1 MISMKKSLVSALVVG
16 AVVFVGAIVLGPQ
29 RISLATQATGDEQ
42 LATELSEL
50 AVPGH
55 NQLAAFSI
63 SDDTTTFA
71 GWDADQDTEI
81 EIGSVTKML
90 TVELLRQEVEDGDLK
105 LDTTLGELI
114 DELEEPIAE
123 VTVEEAANH
132 TGGLPRL
139 AGVSFSSNLGF
150 SVFGTNPYQGIGRD
164 DVITAAN
171 EISELE
177 NRGEEQYS
185 NLGYALL
192 GWALAEH
199 HGVSYEELLDDE
211 IFTPLGMDDTFVAT
225 EQNVERSSTGLL
237 NNGRNAQPWITE
249 GYAPA
254 GMVRSTPGDMA
265 KFAKH
270 LLEIGLPEYGWAETA
285 SARDDD
291 SGAGWHNG
299 QTGGYSTMLVIA
311 PHKQRATFVAGN
323 TPRGVEH
330 IGLQLAG
337 EEV

>member
-1 MISMKKSLVSALVVG
+1 MKKSLLTALVVG
-16 AVVFVGAIVLGPQ
+16 AIVFVGAIALGPQ
-29 RISLATQATGDEQ
+29 RISLATQATGDKQ

-63 SDDTTTFA
+63 DDGTTTFA
-71 GWDADQDTEI
+71 GWGADQDTEF

-90 TVELLRQEVEDGDLK
+90 TVELLRQEVEDGNLE
-105 LDTTLGELI
+105 LDATLGELI
-114 DELEEPIAE
+114 DELDEPVAAVTLEE
-123 VTVEEAANH
+123 VVNH

-192 GWALAEH
+192 GWALAER

-211 IFTPLGMDDTFVAT
+211 IFTPLGMDATFVAT
-225 EQNVERSSTGLL
+225 EQNVEGESAGVL
-237 NNGRNAQPWITE
+237 NNGRRAQPWVTE

-254 GMVRSTPGDMA
+254 GMVRSTPSDMA
-265 KFAKH
+265 KFAEY
-270 LLEIGLPEYGWAETA
+270 LLETGLPEYGWAETD
-285 SARDDD
+285 SARNND

-311 PHKQRATFVAGN
+311 PEGQRAAFVAGN